1 MKRLL
6 GYLNPIT
13 RLGKKEYSILFPF
26 FTTVLSAILLEMYAY
41 FLVKDA
47 DAVGLPAIFVF
58 IGLIIY
64 FAFHDG
70 IRGGFITSALTIGY
84 YFYIIYTR
92 HHQGEQLKGSIE
104 TTGFLAIIYFI
115 LAGVIGW
122 LKQTIDELIV
132 RESDERRRLQAI
144 IQQLP
149 VGVVITDN
157 KGKIVMVNK
166 RLNTMLGIKIPIGF
180 NITKGALMDTTYKG
194 KPAHTQNF
202 PLVHALNTGKPLVGR
217 EFIVNRKDKKR
228 TYIQVSAS
236 PIHNSENKII
246 AAASIIND
254 ITAQK
259 EMEQRKDDFVNIA
272 SHELKTPITSMKL
285 YVDSLIS
292 RIKTYNDERSLKT
305 VGNIKNQIEKLQKLV
320 NDLLDVSRLQTGK
333 LVFTKEEF
341 RIDTL
346 IEEIIDVLQDSAV
359 DKKIIFTKKLP
370 LVVLA
375 DRFRIYQVIT
385 NLITNAIKFSN
396 QGERIIVTL
405 QKQDNKAVVS
415 IQDFGIGI
423 AKEQQKKIFERL
435 YQVNDEKVKTFP
447 GFGMGLYIS
456 KEIIKKNKGSIWVES
471 DLGKGATFYFSL
483 PIQK

>member
-26 FTTVLSAILLEMYAY
+26 FITVLSAILLEMYAY
-41 FLVKDA
+41 FLVKDP

-92 HHQGEQLKGSIE
+92 HHQGEQLKASIE
-104 TTGFLAIIYFI
+104 TTGILGLIYFI

-180 NITKGALMDTTYKG
+180 NITKGALLDTTYKG

-285 YVDSLIS
+285 YVDSLMN

-370 LVVLA
+370 LIVLA

-396 QGERIIVTL
+396 QGERIIVSL
-405 QKQDNKAVVS
+405 QKQDDKAVVS
-415 IQDFGIGI
+415 IQDFGIGV

-471 DLGKGATFYFSL
+471 ELGKGATFYFSL